1 MKRLQIFRTL
11 LLLMLAFTIF
21 SCEIEDDD
29 DDEYGPTTG
38 QQLTNGGTRYQN
50 TIFQAVSTTNN
61 VVFGSAAKT
70 SGGTQEL
77 SMSIYQPQGDTEAN
91 RPLVILTPGGGF
103 SGLSFETMENYAE
116 LLAKAGYVSA
126 VINYRLNE
134 SNDRSEARM
143 FLAVVQA
150 VQDQKAA
157 IRFFKKDA
165 DTNNQYRIN
174 PDKIF
179 IGGHSAG
186 AVTSLHTAYIT
197 NVEETSGILATTI
210 NNNGGLEGDSG
221 NPRYS
226 STVAGVINLAGGI
239 WDVNFIDAGE
249 PALYSV
255 HGTADAVVAYISG
268 PADGTQVVLFGSQPI
283 HARAQG
289 VGITSELLAI
299 PDGDHGDPVD
309 ITCGSCNVR
318 LLGFLYSQVQ

>member
-11 LLLMLAFTIF
+11 LLLILSFAIC

-29 DDEYGPTTG
+29 YDEYGPTTG

-50 TIFQAVSTTNN
+50 TIFETVSTTNN
-61 VVFGSAAKT
+61 VVFGSAPKT

-77 SMSIYQPQGDTEAN
+77 SMSIYEAQGDTEAN
-91 RPLVILTPGGGF
+91 RPLVILAPGGGF
-103 SGLSFETMENYAE
+103 SSLGFETMNAYAE

-157 IRFFKKDA
+157 IRFFRKDA

-179 IGGHSAG
+179 IGGYSAG
-186 AVTSLHTAYIT
+186 AVTSLHSAYIA
-197 NVEETSGILATTI
+197 NVDEVSGSLATII
-210 NNNGGLEGDSG
+210 NDNGGWEGNSG
-221 NPRYS
+221 NPGYS
-226 STVAGVINLAGGI
+226 SAVAGVINLAGGI
-239 WDVNFIDAGE
+239 LDVNFIDAGE
-249 PALYSV
+249 PALYNV
-255 HGTADAVVAYISG
+255 HGTADAVVSYTSG
-268 PADGTQVVLFGSQPI
+268 PADGTEVVLFGSQPI
-283 HARAQG
+283 HARAQSA
-289 VGITSELLAI
+289 GITSELLAI
-299 PDGDHGDPVD
+299 TDGDHGAPVD
-309 ITCGSCNVR
+309 INCGSCNVR
-318 LLGFLYSQVQ
+318 LLGFLYSQIQ

>member
-1 MKRLQIFRTL
+1 MKHLPTFKTLFL
-11 LLLMLAFTIF
+11 LLVSFAIF
-21 SCEIEDDD
+21 SCETEDED
-29 DDEYGPTTG
+29 DDEYGPSTG
-38 QQLTNGGTRYQN
+38 TGITNGNTRYQN
-50 TIFQAVSTTNN
+50 TIFTAVSTTAN
-61 VVFGSAAKT
+61 VVFGSSTKT

-77 SMSIYQPQGDTEAN
+77 SMSIYEPQGDTEAN
-91 RPLVILTPGGGF
+91 RPLVILAPGGGF
-103 SGLSFETMENYAE
+103 SDLGFEDMEPYAQ

-186 AVTSLHTAYIT
+186 AITSLHTAYIE
-197 NVEETSGILATTI
+197 NVDEVSGTLATII
-210 NNNGGLEGDSG
+210 NENGGWEGASG
-221 NPRYS
+221 NPGYA
-226 STVAGVINLAGGI
+226 STVAGVINLSGGI
-239 WDVNFIDAGE
+239 LDISYIDAGE

-255 HGTADAVVAYISG
+255 HGTADAIVSYTNG
-268 PADGTQVVLFGSQPI
+268 PADGTEVVLFGSQPI
-283 HARAQG
+283 HTRAQS

-299 PDGDHGDPVD
+299 TDGDHGTPVD
-309 ITCGSCNVR
+309 FACGSCNVR